1 VLFRKNGRRA
11 ALSLLSTIPFYV
23 LERQAPKTKNRREP
37 IRTGRAEPEYRN
49 GPSSEKKRGRSP
61 KKKKNDVPK
70 NVGGIR
76 KIREA

>member
-1 VLFRKNGRRA
+1 VLFRKNGRA

-23 LERQAPKTKNRREP
+23 LERQAPKAKNRREP
-37 IRTGRAEPEYRN
+37 IRTDRAEPEYRN

-61 KKKKNDVPK
+61 KKKKTTFRRTS
-70 NVGGIR
+70 GIR